1 MSTLKRIL
9 VPIDFS
15 DESAAALK
23 HAAAMAKQT
32 RAELLVFHVI
42 PAYSLQ
48 DHFMASLGGPDSVS
62 FVDRD
67 CPAISMDVLLQ
78 ETVYELEEFIEQ
90 NVDGTPGIRI
100 TKKLRVGSLVKEI
113 AMIVEEEKIDLMVVE
128 LQRSVPFPNLATLKL
143 ISLASKLPCPVLLN
157 APVAKDD
164 HRSKGR
170 LIPLRPIRLPQ
181 VFNVSSS
188 GAFAGV
194 AL

>member
-32 RAELLVFHVI
+32 RAELLVLHVI

-67 CPAISMDVLLQ
+67 YPAVSMDVLLQ
-78 ETVYELEEFIEQ
+78 ETVYELEHFIEQ
-90 NVDGTPGIRI
+90 NVEGTAGIQI
-100 TKKLRVGSLVKEI
+100 TNKLRVGSLVKEI

-143 ISLASKLPCPVLLN
+143 ISL
-157 APVAKDD
+157 
-164 HRSKGR
+164 
-170 LIPLRPIRLPQ
+170 
-181 VFNVSSS
+181 
-188 GAFAGV
+188 
-194 AL
+194 